1 MNQQDLLERL
11 VENALDFLSQS
22 IRELLDEQ
30 PKYSVIH
37 FHAAVELFLK
47 ARLMA
52 EHWSLVVARSKEPD
66 WDGFVAGDFVSVSL
80 EEAAK
85 KLDKVVRSGLGNQAL
100 RAFVGVTKH
109 RNKMVHFFHE
119 GVSVDEND
127 QLRRKVAKEQLTAWY
142 LLHKL
147 LTSKWSDVFSPWSRQ
162 LGEIDGELRTL
173 QEFLKVVYE
182 QVEPQ
187 IDRRKEN
194 GAIFSDCPSCGF
206 ESQEHEDWVGDLYE
220 AKCLV
225 CGLADRCLT
234 IECPRCGEAVRFVN
248 EGFGECGCCERPLEP
263 ENVAAALVDEQAAH
277 VARMDGDDSWELG
290 NCSDCDGFHTVVRL
304 NEDGHLCTSCFG
316 EFEFMQVCGW
326 CNELNT
332 GDMTDSSW
340 AGCSVC
346 DGSIGRVRDRDD

>member
-1 MNQQDLLERL
+1 M

-22 IRELLDEQ
+22 IREFLAEQ

-66 WDGFVAGDFVSVSL
+66 WDRFVAGDFVSVSL

-85 KLDKVVRSGLGNQAL
+85 KLDKVVRSGLDKQAL
-100 RAFVGVTKH
+100 AAFLGVTKH

-127 QLRRKVAKEQLTAWY
+127 QLRREVAKEQLTAWY

-147 LTSKWSDVFSPWSRQ
+147 LTSKWSGVFSPWSQR
-162 LGEIDGELRTL
+162 LGDIDGNLRTL
-173 QEFLKVVYE
+173 QEFLKVVHE
-182 QVEPQ
+182 QVAPQ
-187 IDRRKEN
+187 IDAQKED
-194 GAIFSDCPSCGF
+194 GAVFSACPSCGF
-206 ESQEHEDWVGDLYE
+206 ESQQHEAWVGDLYD

-225 CGLADRCLT
+225 CGLADKCLT
-234 IECPRCGEAVRFVN
+234 IECPDCGEEVRLVN
-248 EGFGECGCCERPLEP
+248 EGFGECGNCERLLEP
-263 ENVAAALVDEQAAH
+263 QHVAEALVDEQAAYR
-277 VARMDGDDSWELG
+277 ARKHGDDSWDPG
-290 NCSDCDGFHTVVRL
+290 NCGDCDGLHAVVPL
-304 NEDGHLCTSCFG
+304 GEDGHLCTSCFG
-316 EFEFMQVCGW
+316 EFDSMQVCGW
-326 CNELNT
+326 CTERNT
-332 GDMTDSSW
+332 GDMTDSLW

-346 DGSIGRVRDRDD
+346 DGSAGRA

>member
-1 MNQQDLLERL
+1 MNQHDLLDRL
-11 VENALDFLSQS
+11 VDNALDFLSQS
-22 IRELLDEQ
+22 IGELIGDQ

-66 WDGFVAGDFVSVSL
+66 WDRFVAGDFVSVSL
-80 EEAAK
+80 EEAAR
-85 KLDKVVRSGLGNQAL
+85 KLDKVVRSGLGKQAL
-100 RAFVGVTKH
+100 RAFDGVTKH

-119 GVSVDEND
+119 GVSADEND
-127 QLRRKVAKEQLTAWY
+127 QLRREVAKELLTAWY
-142 LLHKL
+142 LLHRL
-147 LTSKWSDVFSPWSRQ
+147 LTSKWSDVFAPWSRQ

-173 QEFLKVVYE
+173 QDFLTVVYE
-182 QVEPQ
+182 QLAPQ
-187 IDRRKEN
+187 IARRRDN
-194 GAIFSDCPSCGF
+194 GAVFSDCPSCGF
-206 ESQEHEDWVGDLYE
+206 ESQEHEDWIGDLYE

-225 CGLADRCLT
+225 CGFADQCLT
-234 IECPRCGEAVRFVN
+234 IECPECGEAVRFVN
-248 EGFGECGCCERPLEP
+248 EGFGQCGSCERSFEP
-263 ENVAAALVDEQAAH
+263 EHVAAALVDEQAAD
-277 VARMDGDDSWELG
+277 VARKDGDDSWDPG
-290 NCSDCDGFHTVVRL
+290 NCSECDGFHTVVRL
-304 NEDGHLCTSCFG
+304 NEDGHLCTLCFG

-346 DGSIGRVRDRDD
+346 DGSLGRDRARND